1 MEAAKDELQ
10 ILKASGLNLSQRSLS
25 QMDKYGICISSSKL
39 LERYAPLMLEQWT
52 PVSTVGDGNCLFRA
66 VSTALY
72 GVQDHHAHLR
82 LLASLEIGCN
92 PSYYE
97 PTHSAC
103 HTVLKNHAIV
113 CPPVLAT
120 FKETT
125 QTRLIHVLSILLR
138 WVQLFVYKSIVS
150 SHHYNAS
157 LFRLWLV
164 TL

>member
-1 MEAAKDELQ
+1 MEAAKDKLQ
-10 ILKASGLNLSQRSLS
+10 ILKASGLNLPQRSLS
-25 QMDKYGICISSSKL
+25 QTDKYSICISSSKL
-39 LERYAPLMLEQWT
+39 LERCAPLMLEQWT

-72 GVQDHHAHLR
+72 GVQEHHAHLR
-82 LLASLEIGCN
+82 MLASLEIGCN
-92 PSYYE
+92 PAYYE

-103 HTVLKNHAIV
+103 RTVLKNHAVV

-138 WVQLFVYKSIVS
+138 
-150 SHHYNAS
+150 
-157 LFRLWLV
+157 
-164 TL
+164 